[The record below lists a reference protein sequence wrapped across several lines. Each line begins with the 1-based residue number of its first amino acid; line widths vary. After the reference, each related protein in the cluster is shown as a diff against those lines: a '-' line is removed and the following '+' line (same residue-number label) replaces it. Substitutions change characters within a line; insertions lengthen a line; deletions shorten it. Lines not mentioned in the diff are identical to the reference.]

1 MLVLKRKA
9 REKVLIGREIIVTV
23 LNTTLNGVSL
33 GIEAPSNI
41 RVLRDELNRK
51 PGRRSRTAKP
61 QSGLLP
67 RQ

>member
-51 PGRRSRTAKP
+51 PRRRSRTNGRAGRL
-61 QSGLLP
+61 S
-67 RQ
+67 